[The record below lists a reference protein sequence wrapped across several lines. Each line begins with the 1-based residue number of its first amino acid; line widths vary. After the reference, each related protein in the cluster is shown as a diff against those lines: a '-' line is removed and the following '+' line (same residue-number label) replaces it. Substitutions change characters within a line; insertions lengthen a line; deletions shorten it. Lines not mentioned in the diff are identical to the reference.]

1 MEGCEE
7 KVRTDDGPLSIEEP
21 GRKIPII
28 AQVDVL
34 IVGGGPS
41 GVCAAVAA
49 ARAGS
54 HVLLVEQYGFSGGMW
69 TAGMVLTLAGFNSW
83 LRPYSRCAGGIAG
96 EWLRRAA
103 SIACAEDNESWVLN
117 SDPEGMK
124 LVADRLLE
132 DAGVEVLYHTWGA
145 MPIMQESKVIGV
157 YIENVDGR
165 SAILA
170 KVTVDCTGNGD
181 IIARSGA
188 RWEKA
193 DTLQPMTMPFTI
205 GNVQIEDQEI
215 DSSPR
220 CIPIGPQPTILEGT
234 ILTGYA
240 SRRTDIEISLEGMRE
255 ARHRGELPLYGGPWF
270 GGLHKE
276 VVWVNT
282 TRIVGDASIA
292 RDFTRAEIE
301 GRRSVPAFVDYFR
314 KSIPGFEQ
322 ARLLQT
328 SPQVGIRETRRL
340 RGRYCLSGE
349 DVRNNTSFE
358 DAIGLGCWPIDVHPV
373 DRAGIHAMYVPLPF
387 QIPYRCL
394 LPCEVGGLLTAGR
407 CISVDREALATV
419 RVGATCG
426 VTGQAAGVAAAVA
439 VRDGVE
445 PADIDCR
452 SLRRV
457 LRDQGALI
465 DAPEEQR

>member
-1 MEGCEE
+1 MKG
-7 KVRTDDGPLSIEEP
+7 KNGVAFVEEP

-34 IVGGGPS
+34 VVGGGPS

-49 ARAGS
+49 ARAGMRTF
-54 HVLLVEQYGFSGGMW
+54 LVEQYGFSGGMW

-83 LRPYSRCAGGIAG
+83 LRPYHRCAEGIAG

-103 SIACAEDNESWVLN
+103 AIASAEDNESWVLN

-132 DAGVEVLYHTWGA
+132 DAGVVVLYHTWGA
-145 MPIMQESKVIGV
+145 LPIIQGSRVIGAF
-157 YIENVDGR
+157 IENVDGR
-165 SAILA
+165 SAIMA
-170 KVTVDCTGNGD
+170 KVSVDCTGNGD
-181 IIARSGA
+181 MIARSGTQ
-188 RWEKA
+188 WEKG

-205 GNVQIEDQEI
+205 AGVKIKDQAG

-220 CIPIGPQPTILEGT
+220 CIPIGPQPMVLEGT

-240 SRRTDIEISLEGMRE
+240 SRRSDIEIPLGPMRE
-255 ARHRGELPLYGGPWF
+255 ARDRGELPLYGGPWF
-270 GGLHKE
+270 GGLHKD

-282 TRIVGDASIA
+282 TRIVGDASVA
-292 RDFTRAEIE
+292 RELTSAEIE
-301 GRRSVPAFVDYFR
+301 GRRSIPPFVDYFR
-314 KSIPGFEQ
+314 RNLPGFEE

-328 SPQVGIRETRRL
+328 GPHIGIRETRRL
-340 RGRYCLSGE
+340 RGCYCLSGD
-349 DVRNNTSFE
+349 DVRNRTSFE
-358 DAIGLGCWPIDVHPV
+358 DAIGLGCWPIDIHPV

-394 LPCEVGGLLTAGR
+394 LPREVGGLLTAGR

-426 VTGQAAGVAAAVA
+426 VTGHAAGAAAAVA
-439 VRDGVE
+439 VREGAE
-445 PADIDCR
+445 PADINRD
-452 SLRRV
+452 SLQQL

-465 DAPEEQR
+465 DPPK